1 VPSGETAL
9 RLNPAAPA
17 ALPAHI
23 AMLDEVI
30 KRADDFDVLHFH
42 IDLLH
47 FPMIRAFSDRTV
59 TTLHGRLDQA
69 GLKTLYG
76 AFPEIPLTSISQDQR
91 RPMPRRVNWVGNV
104 YHGLP
109 ADLLPFRRK
118 AEGGYLAFLGRI
130 APEKGPDRAI
140 EIAVRAGLPLK
151 IAAKIDPVDQAYWD
165 DVIAPL
171 VEAHGNIQFIGE
183 INERQ
188 KADFLGNARALLFPI
203 DWPEPFGLVMIEAM
217 SCGTPVI
224 AFRSGSVPEVIDH
237 ELSGFIVND
246 IDEAVDAVSRLD
258 EIDRI
263 EVRATFEERFTA
275 ESMAQSYL
283 AIYHDLLGL
292 STEAAPKCRQLDEG
306 FVLRTVA

>member
-1 VPSGETAL
+1 
-9 RLNPAAPA
+9 
-17 ALPAHI
+17 
-23 AMLDEVI
+23 
-30 KRADDFDVLHFH
+30 
-42 IDLLH
+42 
-47 FPMIRAFSDRTV
+47 
-59 TTLHGRLDQA
+59 
-69 GLKTLYG
+69 
-76 AFPEIPLTSISQDQR
+76 
-91 RPMPRRVNWVGNV
+91 
-104 YHGLP
+104 
-109 ADLLPFRRK
+109 
-118 AEGGYLAFLGRI
+118 
-130 APEKGPDRAI
+130 
-140 EIAVRAGLPLK
+140 
-151 IAAKIDPVDQAYWD
+151 
-165 DVIAPL
+165 
-171 VEAHGNIQFIGE
+171 
-183 INERQ
+183 
-188 KADFLGNARALLFPI
+188 
-203 DWPEPFGLVMIEAM
+203 MIEAM